1 MVYYFRE
8 KKGKSD
14 AFPDAQSNKDEK
26 GRPIAYVTAMSL
38 KDIRLSSPEDPR
50 ANEKVVINVGGIRHE
65 TYTGTLKNIPDT
77 RLYWITENK
86 TQLPEYDPNTNEYF
100 FDRHPTVFAQI
111 LNFYRTGK
119 LHCPNDVCGPLF
131 EEELAFWGID
141 ELQVESCC
149 WLNYKK
155 HREAQANLDTLDG
168 HDSDRDSLSDMD
180 MTVYGLVA
188 EGIRNRNRSLWKKY
202 QPKIWTTFEEPYSS
216 RLAQVS
222 DKDIYKRKHD
232 CNLRFI
238 SPVYCQY
245 CLILHESL
253 MNFRTLLDVPM

>member
-1 MVYYFRE
+1 
-8 KKGKSD
+8 
-14 AFPDAQSNKDEK
+14 
-26 GRPIAYVTAMSL
+26 MSL

-50 ANEKVVINVGGIRHE
+50 ASEKVVINVGGIRHE

-222 DKDIYKRKHD
+222 DRFFTKEKHGS
-232 CNLRFI
+232 NLRFI
-238 SPVYCQY
+238 LLVYCQY
-245 CLILHESL
+245 CSILHESL
-253 MNFRTLLDVPM
+253 MNYRTLLDASM